1 MEIRQLRA
9 FIAIA
14 ELGTFTAGALRVHV
28 TQAAISMQ
36 IRQLENELGARLFIR
51 APRRVMLTEAGEQL
65 LQRARQI
72 LRDHDAALD
81 EIAELAGAE
90 RGRLRV
96 GSASAMVTTDVLPQL
111 LKEVRRKHSRAE
123 VTVASGTSEALVQQI
138 LSGEIDIAFV
148 SLPVEARGIN
158 TERLTQDQLV
168 AVASP
173 RHRLAKQKTI
183 SAYTLAGE
191 KLILGERGGNTRR
204 LIDLFFAQAGVSL
217 HVSMELS
224 RQAAIRRMVE
234 ADMGVGIVPLQTV
247 RDEVER
253 GRLIRWWIEGAQINW
268 EMGLARLAGGYESPI
283 SQTFIKLSRD
293 YFRGNPECRRQE
305 NSNGVGQ
312 EAREEIVLI
321 ISSEYLNQAF
331 NILFIVKEMRRHTN
345 PLRLLRDDH
354 PLLGQP

>member
-1 MEIRQLRA
+1 
-9 FIAIA
+9 
-14 ELGTFTAGALRVHV
+14 VHV

-111 LKEVRRKHSRAE
+111 LKEVRQKHSRAE

-247 RDEVER
+247 RDEVEK

-283 SQTFIKLSRD
+283 AQTFIKLSRD
-293 YFRGNPECRRQE
+293 YFAETPHAGGRKKSR
-305 NSNGVGQ
+305 S
-312 EAREEIVLI
+312 
-321 ISSEYLNQAF
+321 
-331 NILFIVKEMRRHTN
+331 T
-345 PLRLLRDDH
+345 
-354 PLLGQP
+354 LGKKRAKK

>member
-36 IRQLENELGARLFIR
+36 IRQLENELGAKLFVR

-72 LRDHDAALD
+72 IRDHDAALD

-96 GSASAMVTTDVLPQL
+96 GSASAMVTTDVLPKL

-158 TERLTQDQLV
+158 TERLAQDQLV

-234 ADMGVGIVPLQTV
+234 EDMGVGIVPLQTV

-253 GRLIRWWIEGAQINW
+253 GRLVRWWIEGAQINW

-283 SQTFIKLSRD
+283 AQTFIKLSRE
-293 YFRGNPECRRQE
+293 FFTKAAKAAGGRKTRSTPAKKR
-305 NSNGVGQ
+305 
-312 EAREEIVLI
+312 AR
-321 ISSEYLNQAF
+321 
-331 NILFIVKEMRRHTN
+331 K
-345 PLRLLRDDH
+345 
-354 PLLGQP
+354 

>member
-9 FIAIA
+9 FISIA
-14 ELGTFTAGALRVHV
+14 ELGTFTAGAQRVHV

-36 IRQLENELGARLFIR
+36 IRQLENELGAKLFIR

-72 LRDHDAALD
+72 LRDHDAAVD

-96 GSASAMVTTDVLPQL
+96 GSASAMVTTDVLPKL
-111 LKEVRRKHSRAE
+111 LKDLRKQHAGAE

-138 LSGEIDIAFV
+138 LAGELDAAFV

-158 TERLTQDQLV
+158 TERLSQDQLV

-173 RHRLAKQKTI
+173 RHRLAKQRTI

-204 LIDLFFAQAGVSL
+204 LIDQFFAQAGVTL

-234 ADMGVGIVPLQTV
+234 EDMGVGIVPLQTV
-247 RDEVER
+247 SDAVDK
-253 GRLIRWWIEGAQINW
+253 GRLVRWWIEGAQINW
-268 EMGLARLAGGYESPI
+268 ELGVARLTGGYDSPI
-283 SQTFIKLSRD
+283 LQTFIKLSRSHFGGET
-293 YFRGNPECRRQE
+293 FRPATAKKPKPATRKKATR
-305 NSNGVGQ
+305 
-312 EAREEIVLI
+312 
-321 ISSEYLNQAF
+321 
-331 NILFIVKEMRRHTN
+331 K
-345 PLRLLRDDH
+345 
-354 PLLGQP
+354 

>member
-14 ELGTFTAGALRVHV
+14 ELGTFTAGAKRVHV

-36 IRQLENELGARLFIR
+36 IRQLENELGAKLFIR
-51 APRRVMLTEAGEQL
+51 APRRVILTEAGEQL

-96 GSASAMVTTDVLPQL
+96 GSASAMVTTDVLPKL
-111 LKEVRRKHSRAE
+111 LKEVRKQHAGAE
-123 VTVASGTSEALVQQI
+123 ITVVSGTSESLVQQI
-138 LSGEIDIAFV
+138 LGGELDIAFV

-158 TERLTQDQLV
+158 TERLSQDQLV
-168 AVASP
+168 AIASP
-173 RHRLAKQKTI
+173 RHRLAKQRTV

-204 LIDLFFAQAGVSL
+204 LIDHFFSQAGVTL
-217 HVSMELS
+217 QISMELS

-234 ADMGVGIVPLQTV
+234 EDMGVGIVPLHTV
-247 RDEVER
+247 GEAVAK

-268 EMGLARLAGGYESPI
+268 ELGLARLTGGYESPI
-283 SQTFIKLSRD
+283 TQTFVRLSRN
-293 YFRGNPECRRQE
+293 YFSDSQRQT
-305 NSNGVGQ
+305 
-312 EAREEIVLI
+312 A
-321 ISSEYLNQAF
+321 AKK
-331 NILFIVKEMRRHTN
+331 VKLAPRKKR
-345 PLRLLRDDH
+345 PRK
-354 PLLGQP
+354 